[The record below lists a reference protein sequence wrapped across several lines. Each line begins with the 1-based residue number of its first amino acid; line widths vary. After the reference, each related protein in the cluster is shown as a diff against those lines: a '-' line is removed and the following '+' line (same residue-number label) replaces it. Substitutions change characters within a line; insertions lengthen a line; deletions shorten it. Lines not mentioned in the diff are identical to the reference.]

1 MGVQLAKSGSG
12 GRGRRRGARYQPMSE
27 INVTPF
33 VDVMLVLLIV
43 FMVSAPLLT
52 VGVPID
58 LPQSR
63 AKPLEG
69 DTEPLTVSIRAD
81 GGVFLQDSEISLDDL
96 VPRLTAIAENGYDE
110 RIYVRGDQEAG
121 YGAIM
126 RVMGRLNEAGFRRI
140 GLVTE
145 QEPHGAANN

>member
-1 MGVQLAKSGSG
+1 MGMQVSSSSG
-12 GRGRRRGARYQPMSE
+12 GRGRRRRARYQPMSE

-69 DTEPLTVSIRAD
+69 DTEPLTVSINAQ
-81 GGVFLQDSEISLDDL
+81 GQVFLQDSEITLDDL
-96 VPRLTAIAENGYDE
+96 VPRLTAIAQNGYDE
-110 RIYVRGDQEAG
+110 RIYVRGDQEVG

-126 RVMGRLNEAGFRRI
+126 RVMGRLNSAGFKRI

-145 QEPHGAANN
+145 QEPESASN

>member
-1 MGVQLAKSGSG
+1 MGVQLARSGGSG
-12 GRGRRRGARYQPMSE
+12 RSRRRAARYQPMSE

-81 GGVFLQDSEISLDDL
+81 GEIFLQDSEISLDDL

-126 RVMGRLNEAGFRRI
+126 RVMGRLNAAGFRRI

-145 QEPHGAANN
+145 QEPQGAAN